1 MWQAQYQT
9 TTDIPA
15 EKLFRAISDIN
26 AWSHWDAGL
35 EFARIDGPATAGST
49 FVLKPKGGP
58 TVQMSIEELRSPVRM
73 VDIAHLPLAKLRTRH
88 EFLQSG
94 AETSV
99 RFSVE
104 VWGPLGFFW
113 RRMVGEK
120 QLHEAPAQTA
130 AFIRYASA
138 APDARSSVS
147 SGDKA

>member
-9 TTDIPA
+9 TTDVPA

-26 AWSHWDAGL
+26 TWSHWDAGL
-35 EFARIDGPATAGST
+35 EFARINRPATAGST

-58 TVQMSIEELRSPVRM
+58 SVQMSIEELRSPERM
-73 VDIAHLPLAKLRTRH
+73 VDIALPLAKLRTRH

-94 AETSV
+94 GETRV

-104 VWGPLGFFW
+104 VWGPLGFLW

-120 QLHEAPAQTA
+120 QIREAPVQTA
-130 AFIRYASA
+130 AFIHYGRA
-138 APDARSSVS
+138 APHACSSLT
-147 SGDKA
+147 SGDTA

>member
-26 AWSHWDAGL
+26 TWSHWDAGL

-73 VDIAHLPLAKLRTRH
+73 VDIAHLPLASCVPATSFCSPALKPACGFRSRCGDRSV
-88 EFLQSG
+88 FSG
-94 AETSV
+94 AGWSEKS
-99 RFSVE
+99 SSMKH
-104 VWGPLGFFW
+104 P
-113 RRMVGEK
+113 RRQQPSFDM
-120 QLHEAPAQTA
+120 
-130 AFIRYASA
+130 RCA
-138 APDARSSVS
+138 APDASSSVS
-147 SGDKA
+147 SGDRA